1 MTSGQSLRTLKRSM
15 TEKFIYII
23 SFKLQKYIIKCKYYL
38 AGQSILHGQQSFKA
52 YYNNF
57 EELVAHF
64 STSAKFL
71 TQRKQK

>member
-1 MTSGQSLRTLKRSM
+1 
-15 TEKFIYII
+15 
-23 SFKLQKYIIKCKYYL
+23 L